1 MLHQSCWIT
10 FRKPRLFRKVHLFV
24 EKEMDLS
31 RDIKVFLFCLL
42 LCIFGCARSQY
53 PITQDG
59 EGHSLAEAQAIS
71 PEDVLGIGDEIK
83 VIVWRKDDLNR
94 TLKIG
99 SSGQI
104 FFPLVGVIQSAGLT
118 PNQLRSKITEGLS
131 THFVNPQVNVEISSY
146 RSRKFYVLGEVQ
158 KAGMFMIESSASLI
172 EAIAMAGG
180 FTVDASLRN
189 VILVRQ
195 ESNQIEVRSL
205 NLNAFL
211 RSGDLHQ
218 NVQLQSRDIVYVVP
232 TTITDISRFMLKFY
246 TIILPLVEIE
256 RGIIYGYEISDL
268 IQGKQSGRVVIPL
281 K

>member
-31 RDIKVFLFCLL
+31 RDIKVFLFCSL

-158 KAGMFMIESSASLI
+158 KAGMFMIESSASVI

>member
-158 KAGMFMIESSASLI
+158 KAGMFMIESSASVI